1 MQIREDDKEEVDLK
15 DEKNFSWRRMRVMAF
30 QKYGIP
36 GTMAWWHENYIITL
50 TPKSCLHVLPTLC
63 PKHRGLE
70 KKKPSP
76 ASSSVC

>member
-1 MQIREDDKEEVDLK
+1 
-15 DEKNFSWRRMRVMAF
+15 MAF